1 MAYNAEN
8 YKRIAA
14 QFKDKSIRA
23 QQAADVRK
31 AELHEKLPQVAEI
44 DRALATTGLRIMKEA
59 LNGRDGLQERVR
71 RLEEGNKLLLE
82 ARAEILRAS
91 GYPEDYSDVHY
102 ECNEC
107 MDTGFVSGKMCKCLR
122 TALNYAGYESSGVL
136 KLIEKQNF
144 QTFDLKYYEGN
155 ERKNMER
162 IFHRALTY
170 AANFDGKSMQN
181 LLFVGTTGL
190 GKTHLSSSIA
200 KIVIDNGYDVLYESA
215 QQIFADFEA
224 ERFGRVPYGENRTS
238 RYFEC
243 DLLIID
249 DLGTEMQTQFTVPCL
264 YNLINTR
271 LISEK
276 SMIISTNIRKEELLA
291 KYSDR
296 ITSRLFGEFEICV
309 FTGKDIRSQKLM
321 KKIK

>member
-44 DRALATTGLRIMKEA
+44 DRALATTGLRIMREA
-59 LNGRDGLQERVR
+59 LNGREGLQERVR
-71 RLEEGNKLLLE
+71 RLEEGNNLLLE

-107 MDTGFVSGKMCKCLR
+107 MDTGFINGKMCKCLR

-144 QTFDLKYYEGN
+144 ATFDLKYYEGDA
-155 ERKNMER
+155 RKKMEH
-162 IFHRALTY
+162 IFRRALAY
-170 AANFDGKSMQN
+170 ATKFHTQCMRN
-181 LLFVGTTGL
+181 LLFLGTTGL
-190 GKTHLSSSIA
+190 GKTHLSSAIA
-200 KIVIDNGYDVLYESA
+200 KVIIDNGYDVVYESA
-215 QQIFADFEA
+215 QQIFSDFEA
-224 ERFGRVPYGENRTS
+224 ERFGRVPQGEDRTS

-276 SMIISTNIRKEELLA
+276 SMIISTNFTEKELIA

-296 ITSRLFGEFEICV
+296 ITSRLFGEFEICG